1 MSLLLLQ
8 NELIIESVSSH
19 KVVKG
24 FIQHIHPAQFS
35 VICYNEPLVCLYHE
49 VAKYSPLFCDATGT
63 IVALPKKNREA
74 AHSVLLC
81 NSCNISC

>member
-24 FIQHIHPAQFS
+24 FIQHIHPAPFS
-35 VICYNEPLVCLYHE
+35 VICYNEPLVRLYHE

-63 IVALPKKNREA
+63 IVALPKKK
-74 AHSVLLC
+74 
-81 NSCNISC
+81 